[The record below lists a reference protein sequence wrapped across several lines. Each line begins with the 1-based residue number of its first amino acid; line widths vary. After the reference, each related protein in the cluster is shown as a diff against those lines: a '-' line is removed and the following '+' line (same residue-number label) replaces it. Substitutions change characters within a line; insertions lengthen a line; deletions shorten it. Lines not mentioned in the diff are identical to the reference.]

1 MLSWTAVHSAVH
13 RYRSFH
19 VTQNSDNMEDIDS
32 QIESLKEK
40 LDFLREEMPLTPLD
54 AERKAMEIGLIEEEL
69 AELYE
74 KKGQSTAH
82 SPAPEDKDALTQEIK
97 SITDELM
104 EIEIKMIKAEM
115 SNDDSEKVK
124 LQMCANTLKARRQSL
139 IDEVKEMNAAPAK
152 KKDDELLQRV
162 VTLEKEV
169 ADIKTL
175 LYQLLTRQ

>member
-1 MLSWTAVHSAVH
+1 
-13 RYRSFH
+13 
-19 VTQNSDNMEDIDS
+19 
-32 QIESLKEK
+32 
-40 LDFLREEMPLTPLD
+40 
-54 AERKAMEIGLIEEEL
+54 
-69 AELYE
+69 
-74 KKGQSTAH
+74 
-82 SPAPEDKDALTQEIK
+82 
-97 SITDELM
+97 
-104 EIEIKMIKAEM
+104 MIKAEM

-162 VTLEKEV
+162 ETLEKEV